1 MVPPPILN
9 VDRFITT
16 FGSIFASV
24 TLLFTICASIFV
36 FVFTVFRDESSVAP
50 RLSCGCTQKNITSAG
65 TSVLWVQHLPRRCL
79 GRKASSSQEKHALL
93 ETTTK
98 LKTRSSLLVS
108 LMIPVQS
115 FSSQRSPNCC
125 SQSLMGENANAAT
138 DTTHCEFVQQNQ
150 QAHSGETNRDFA
162 RLHTDKKLRNSN
174 TRSEG
179 CSRFAPP
186 AAEDCAIAAPIFR
199 APQRVC
205 QGSRWALQVDC
216 PEVQPYL
223 GSCVIFCTLPRS

>member
-24 TLLFTICASIFV
+24 TLLFTNCASIFV
-36 FVFTVFRDESSVAP
+36 FVFLQCFRDEGSVAP

-93 ETTTK
+93 ETKTK
-98 LKTRSSLLVS
+98 LKTRSSLLAS

-115 FSSQRSPNCC
+115 LSSQRSSNCC
-125 SQSLMGENANAAT
+125 SQSLMRENANAAT

-150 QAHSGETNRDFA
+150 QAHPGETNRDFA

-174 TRSEG
+174 TLSEG

-186 AAEDCAIAAPIFR
+186 AAEDCAIAAPSSVRLSASARAAVGLFR
-199 APQRVC
+199 WIAQRSNLTWDLV
-205 QGSRWALQVDC
+205 
-216 PEVQPYL
+216 
-223 GSCVIFCTLPRS
+223 